1 MNTRPPAQKSNGR
14 AARKSSA
21 VHKPKTP
28 QLRGEALKARIG
40 DAVRE
45 LARDLGDTIDPR
57 RVSMKAIAERVPCSR
72 TTLQR
77 YQDVVDDALRDLG
90 YRAARRTGGARAE
103 ALAHRAHLYKEEI
116 AGLKAELEALRAHH
130 ADLYVRLLMQSAP
143 VAALFR
149 DDAEAASQREGRCL
163 LCGGTPP
170 SSEPSN
176 VVDLPAGASRTSR
189 RKKP

>member
-1 MNTRPPAQKSNGR
+1 MKTRPKAQKPTGR
-14 AARKSSA
+14 TARK
-21 VHKPKTP
+21 PKATSNP
-28 QLRGEALKARIG
+28 KASQLRGDALRARIG

-45 LARDLGDTIDPR
+45 LVQDLGDAIDPKN
-57 RVSMKAIAERVPCSR
+57 VSMKAIAERVPCSR

-77 YQDVVDDALRDLG
+77 YEAVVADALRDLG
-90 YRAARRTGGARAE
+90 YRAARRTGSARAE

-116 AGLKAELEALRAHH
+116 AALKAELEALRAHH
-130 ADLYVRLLMQSAP
+130 AALYGRLLMQSAP
-143 VAALFR
+143 VAALVR
-149 DDAEAASQREGRCL
+149 DDAVVVSQREGRCV

-176 VVDLPAGASRTSR
+176 VVDLPAGTSRTSR